1 MDKEIEHRQRLIE
14 KITELEQELEHRKN
28 RLEQN
33 MLAEVCQK
41 SILAQRKVIF
51 ILEMQLNHLD
61 YKLQHNLP

>member
-1 MDKEIEHRQRLIE
+1 MDNEIEHRQRLIE

-33 MLAEVCQK
+33 MLAGVCKK

-51 ILEMQLNHLD
+51 MPKN
-61 YKLQHNLP
+61 K